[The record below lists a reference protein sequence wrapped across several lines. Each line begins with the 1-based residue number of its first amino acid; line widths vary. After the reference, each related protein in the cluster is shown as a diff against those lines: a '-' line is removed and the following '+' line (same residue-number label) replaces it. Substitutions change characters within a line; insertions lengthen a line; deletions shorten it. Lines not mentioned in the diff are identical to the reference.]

1 MKSICVDFDRVIHQ
15 YTTPWSH
22 ASIISDPPVAGAF
35 EWLTEMVDHYIVNIF
50 SSRSDHPEGVEAMQE
65 WFKTHGLSPLVLCYL
80 RFPTHKPPAVLYI
93 DDRAYRFEGTFPTVK
108 QIAEFEPWH
117 PHVVWGQFEAALVA
131 ARSGAADLED
141 TAEAHILAYFL
152 RHPRDAHVRISKAL
166 RKTITGAMIL
176 MNLRQDEEATQD
188 VETRI
193 TALAEELV
201 TVAAGGEETL
211 VSVHS
216 TVKLPDG
223 RQYGLTLERLDA
235 TT

>member
-22 ASIISDPPVAGAF
+22 ASVISDPPVEGAF

-108 QIAEFEPWH
+108 QIAEFDASVWH
-117 PHVVWGQFEAALVA
+117 PTFRTYTTLRSYADTVQGMAP
-131 ARSGAADLED
+131 ARRARFDE
-141 TAEAHILAYFL
+141 
-152 RHPRDAHVRISKAL
+152 AL
-166 RKTITGAMIL
+166 RRL
-176 MNLRQDEEATQD
+176 SLD
-188 VETRI
+188 VDAQVTS
-193 TALAEELV
+193 LAEELV
-201 TVAAGGEETL
+201 TVAAEDAETL
-211 VSVHS
+211 ISVHS